1 MERPPD
7 ATATHA
13 LARTLGFTDL
23 VLIVIGTVIGSGIFI
38 VPATV
43 LTQTG
48 GALGTAM
55 LVWLIAGVLSLLGA
69 LTYGELGAAN
79 PDAGGLY
86 VYIRDAFGPLPA
98 FLYGWTTFFV
108 ISTGS
113 VATLAV
119 AFTGYLGQFTTLSP
133 VAAKVIAVLLIV
145 GIAAVNVRGTR
156 QGANVQN
163 LSTAIKT
170 LAIVGMSVALLARGH
185 GFAGPLHVW
194 PAHVDRSVLSGVG
207 LAMLGV
213 LWAYEGWQYVTF
225 SAGEARDP
233 QRIFPRAIVGG
244 TAVLIAIYLL
254 ANVAYVAALGPAGV
268 QGSTRVAAD
277 SVSALFGPAAGK
289 LIAAVI
295 LVSMFSAANGITLTA
310 PRLFFSMARDG
321 VFFHKLA
328 EIHPRFRTPAF
339 AIVAG
344 SGWAALLAATGT
356 FEQLLTYV
364 VFSGWIFYGLG
375 AMSIF
380 VYRRRAPDM
389 LRPFR
394 VPGYPLTPILFVA
407 ASAAVVLNT
416 LFTQPGRALVGL
428 AVVLTGVPAYLLWRR
443 SATRRVLGAGGGMP
457 GAAVLALLLLVGGGW
472 VTTAAA
478 MQVQAAGSG
487 SEASYDV
494 VIRNGRVLDG
504 AGNPW
509 IRADIGIRNGRFARV
524 GVIPERGR
532 TEIDARDRYVSPGW
546 IDMMD
551 QSGDVLPR
559 NPLAENKLRMG
570 VTTAIGGEGGTPVPA
585 GEVGD
590 YFDRLQ
596 RQGISINFGSY
607 FSETQAR
614 VPVLGMSARA
624 PTAAELVR
632 MRAIMDTAMRGGAM
646 GMTTAL
652 IYPPSSYS
660 TTAELVEVAKA
671 VAPYGGLYASH
682 IRGEGSDVV
691 SSVAEAIAVGEGA
704 GVPVEIFHLKVAYR
718 PGWGRLM
725 AIVGDTVEAARA
737 RGVDVA
743 ADLYVYT
750 AGGTGLEATI
760 PSWAHEGGTDS
771 LKHRLADPAIRARL
785 KRELQT
791 GSPGWWNIVEAAGGW
806 DGVVLVNARNPDNAK
821 YERKSIAQIAKE
833 AGRNPADVAW
843 DIVAQAHG
851 RVMAIYHMMGEDDI
865 ETALRFPWTSIGS
878 DAGAALTA
886 GANDALGLPHPR
898 SYGNAVRVIARYVK
912 ERHVLTLPDAVR
924 KMTSW
929 PATRMRLAD
938 RGVIREGSWADV
950 TIFDLATLKDNATYD
965 QPTLSPTGIDWVLVN
980 GVVVIDHGRHT
991 GAMPGQV
998 LRGPGARLGPSRV
1011 TGSLPR

>member
-1 MERPPD
+1 MDQPPAPD
-7 ATATHA
+7 SHG
-13 LARTLGFTDL
+13 LSRTLGFTDL

-48 GALGTAM
+48 GAVGTSL
-55 LVWLIAGVLSLLGA
+55 LVWFIAGVLSLLGA

-86 VYIRDAFGPLPA
+86 VYIRDAFGTLPA
-98 FLYGWTTFFV
+98 FLYGWTAFFV

-119 AFTGYLGQFTTLSP
+119 AFTGYLGQFVTLSP

-145 GIAAVNVRGTR
+145 VIAAVNVRGAR
-156 QGANVQN
+156 EGANVQN
-163 LSTAIKT
+163 WSTGLKTIAI
-170 LAIVGMSVALLARGH
+170 LVMSVALLWRGH
-185 GFAGPLHVW
+185 GFSGELHVW
-194 PAHVDRSVLSGVG
+194 PSSLDAGVFSGVG

-233 QRIFPRAIVGG
+233 QRIFPRAIVAG
-244 TAVLIAIYLL
+244 TAVLIGIYLL
-254 ANVAYVAALGPAGV
+254 ANLAYVAALGPTGV
-268 QGSTRVAAD
+268 QGSQRVAAD

-310 PRLFFSMARDG
+310 PRLFFSMARDR
-321 VFFHKLA
+321 VFFQKLA
-328 EIHPRFRTPAF
+328 EVHPRFHTPAF
-339 AIVAG
+339 AIIAG
-344 SGWAALLAATGT
+344 SAWAALLAASGT

-364 VFSGWIFYGLG
+364 VFAGWIFYGLG

-380 VYRRRAPDM
+380 VYRRRAPEM
-389 LRPFR
+389 PRPFR
-394 VPGYPLTPILFVA
+394 VPGYPLTPLLFVL

-416 LFTQPGRALVGL
+416 LFSQSGRALIGL
-428 AVVLTGVPAYLLWRR
+428 AVVLSGVPAYLLWRR
-443 SATRRVLGAGGGMP
+443 ATARTSARLAR
-457 GAAVLALLLLVGGGW
+457 GAATSVILMLATLLGTSACASSSAVPAASQAPPP
-472 VTTAAA
+472 VAAA
-478 MQVQAAGSG
+478 ATPAMSDD
-487 SEASYDV
+487 STYDV

-509 IRADIGIRNGRFARV
+509 IRADVGIRNGRFVRI
-524 GVIPERGR
+524 GVIHGHGR
-532 TEIDARDRYVSPGW
+532 TEIDATGRYVSPGW

-551 QSGDVLPR
+551 QSGGVLPR
-559 NPLAENKLRMG
+559 NPLAENKLMMG

-585 GEVGD
+585 SGIPA
-590 YFDRLQ
+590 YFQRLET
-596 RQGISINFGSY
+596 QGISINFGSY

-624 PTAAELVR
+624 PTPPELAR
-632 MRAIMDTAMRGGAM
+632 MRAIMDTAMRNGAL

-652 IYPPSSYS
+652 IYPPSSYA
-660 TTAELVEVAKA
+660 TTDELVEVARA
-671 VAPYGGLYASH
+671 IAPYGGIYASH
-682 IRGEGSDVV
+682 IRGEGAEVV
-691 SSVAEAIAVGEGA
+691 DAVTEAIHIGERA
-704 GVPVEIFHLKVAYR
+704 GTPVEIFHLKVADQ
-718 PGWGRLM
+718 PSWGTLM
-725 AIVGDTVEAARA
+725 NVVRDTVEAARA

-743 ADLYVYT
+743 ADMYVYT

-771 LKHRLADPAIRARL
+771 LKKRLADPAIRARL

-791 GSPGWWNIVEAAGGW
+791 GSPGWWNIVAAAGGW
-806 DGVVLVNARNPDNAK
+806 NGVVLANARNPENAK
-821 YERKSIAQIAKE
+821 YNGRSIAEIAEETGKD
-833 AGRNPADVAW
+833 PADAAW
-843 DIVAQAHG
+843 DIVATGKG
-851 RVMAIYHMMGEDDI
+851 RVMAIYHMMGEQDI

-878 DAGAALTA
+878 DAGAAAAA
-886 GANDALGLPHPR
+886 GAQDALGLPHPR
-898 SYGNAVRVIARYVK
+898 SYGNAVRVIAKYVN
-912 ERHVLTLPDAVR
+912 EEHVLTLPDAVR

-929 PATRMRLAD
+929 PAMRMRLPN
-938 RGVIREGSWADV
+938 RGIIKEGNWADV
-950 TIFDLATLKDNATYD
+950 TIFDLATIRDNATYE
-965 QPTLSPTGIDWVLVN
+965 QPTLSPSGIDWVLVN

-991 GAMPGQV
+991 GARPGKV
-998 LRGPGARLGPSRV
+998 LRGPGAGR
-1011 TGSLPR
+1011 